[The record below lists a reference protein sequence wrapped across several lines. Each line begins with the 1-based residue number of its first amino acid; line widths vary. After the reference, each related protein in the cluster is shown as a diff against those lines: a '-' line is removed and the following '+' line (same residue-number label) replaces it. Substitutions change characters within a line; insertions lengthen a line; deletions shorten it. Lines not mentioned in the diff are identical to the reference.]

1 MLLKGKPVAEKIFAD
16 IKKDLT
22 GWEKKA
28 YRPPSLT
35 VILVGDD
42 PASQVYVGHKTKT
55 CNELGFKSELIQFS
69 QSISQD
75 QLIQKIKDLNQNH
88 QVDGILVQ
96 LPLPKTMNERTV
108 LESIDPKK
116 DVDCLT
122 QTNIGAMVVGDSL
135 SKTCTVSPCTP
146 SGIIEIFNY
155 YKLPL
160 QGKKIAV
167 VGRSLIVGT
176 PLVHLL
182 TQQNATVTLFHSK
195 SEDMMAEIKH
205 FDIVCVA
212 IGKAEYFKPQDFKKG
227 AIVID
232 VGIHR
237 KPNNTLVGDVAA
249 GDVTSDANWLSAQS
263 PVPGG
268 VGPTTIA
275 MLMKN
280 TYAVAAKNRQNK

>member
-1 MLLKGKPVAEKIFAD
+1 MQMLLKGKPVAEKIFAD

-22 GWEKKA
+22 DWKKKA

-42 PASQVYVGHKTKT
+42 PASQVYVGHKTKA
-55 CNELGFKSELIQFS
+55 CHDLGFKSELIQLP
-69 QSISQD
+69 QNISQD
-75 QLIQKIKDLNQNH
+75 QLIQKITELNQNKS
-88 QVDGILVQ
+88 VDGILVQ
-96 LPLPKTMNERTV
+96 LPLPKAMNERIV
-108 LESIDPKK
+108 LESIDAKK

-122 QTNIGAMVVGDSL
+122 QTNIGAMVVGGSL
-135 SKTCTVSPCTP
+135 VSPCTP

-195 SEDMMAEIKH
+195 SEDMMSEIKQ

-249 GDVTSDANWLSAQS
+249 GDANWLSAQS

-280 TYAVAAKNRQNK
+280 TYAVAWQNRKISRENL

>member
-1 MLLKGKPVAEKIFAD
+1 MQVLLKGKPVAEKIFAD

-22 GWEKKA
+22 DWEKKA
-28 YRPPSLT
+28 YAKPSLT

-42 PASQVYVGHKTKT
+42 SASQVYVGHKTKA
-55 CNELGFKSELIQFS
+55 CFELGFKSELIHLPQTT
-69 QSISQD
+69 SQD
-75 QLIQKIKDLNQNH
+75 QLIQKIKELNLNPS
-88 QVDGILVQ
+88 VDGILVQ
-96 LPLPKTMNERTV
+96 LPLPKIMNEREV
-108 LESIDPKK
+108 LESIAPAK

-122 QTNIGAMVVGDSL
+122 QTNIGAMVVGESL
-135 SKTCTVSPCTP
+135 VSPCTP

-155 YKLPL
+155 YSLPL

-167 VGRSLIVGT
+167 IGRSLIVGT

-195 SEDMMAEIKH
+195 SEDMMSEIKQ

-227 AIVID
+227 ATVID

-237 KPNNTLVGDVAA
+237 KPNNTLVGDVAS
-249 GDVTSDANWLSAQS
+249 GDANWLTAQT

-280 TYAVAAKNRQNK
+280 TYSVAWQNRKMST

>member
-1 MLLKGKPVAEKIFAD
+1 MQMLLKGKPVAEKIFAD

-22 GWEKKA
+22 DWKKKA

-42 PASQVYVGHKTKT
+42 PASQVYVGHKTKA
-55 CNELGFKSELIQFS
+55 CHDLDFKSELIQLP
-69 QSISQD
+69 QNISQD
-75 QLIQKIKDLNQNH
+75 QLIQKITELNQNKS
-88 QVDGILVQ
+88 VDGILVQ
-96 LPLPKTMNERTV
+96 LPLPKAMNERIV
-108 LESIDPKK
+108 LESIDAKK

-122 QTNIGAMVVGDSL
+122 QTNIGAMVVGGSL
-135 SKTCTVSPCTP
+135 VSPCTP

-195 SEDMMAEIKH
+195 SEDMMSEIKQ

-249 GDVTSDANWLSAQS
+249 GDANWLSAQS

-280 TYAVAAKNRQNK
+280 TYAVAWQNRKISRENL

>member
-1 MLLKGKPVAEKIFAD
+1 MQMLLKGKPVAEKIFAD

-22 GWEKKA
+22 DWEKKA

-42 PASQVYVGHKTKT
+42 PASQVYVGHKTKA
-55 CNELGFKSELIQFS
+55 CHDLDFKSELIQLP
-69 QSISQD
+69 QNISQD
-75 QLIQKIKDLNQNH
+75 QLIQKIIELNQNH

-96 LPLPKTMNERTV
+96 LPLPKTINERIV
-108 LESIDPKK
+108 LEAIDPKK

-135 SKTCTVSPCTP
+135 VSPCTP

-155 YKLPL
+155 YNLPL

-195 SEDMMAEIKH
+195 SKDMMAEIKQ

-227 AIVID
+227 AVVID

-237 KPNNTLVGDVAA
+237 KSDQTLVGDVAR
-249 GDVTSDANWLSAQS
+249 GDANWLSAQT

-280 TYAVAAKNRQNK
+280 TYSVAWQNRKKST

>member
-1 MLLKGKPVAEKIFAD
+1 MQLKGKPVAEKIFAD
-16 IKKDLT
+16 IKNDLT
-22 GWEKKA
+22 KWENKA
-28 YRPPSLT
+28 YPKPSLT

-42 PASQVYVGHKTKT
+42 PASGVYVGHKTKA
-55 CNELGFKSELIQFS
+55 CHELGFKSELINLPQN
-69 QSISQD
+69 ISQD
-75 QLIQKIKDLNQNH
+75 QLIQKIKELNLNQA
-88 QVDGILVQ
+88 VDGILVQ
-96 LPLPKTMNERTV
+96 LPLPKSMNEREV
-108 LESIDPKK
+108 LESIAPAK

-122 QTNIGAMVVGDSL
+122 QTNIGAMVVGESI
-135 SKTCTVSPCTP
+135 SKTFTVSPCTP

-167 VGRSLIVGT
+167 IGRSLIVGT

-195 SEDMMAEIKH
+195 SEDMMSEIKQ

-237 KPNNTLVGDVAA
+237 KPNNALVGDVAA
-249 GDVTSDANWLSAQS
+249 GDANWLSAQT

-280 TYAVAAKNRQNK
+280 TYLVALRNRQNKK

>member
-1 MLLKGKPVAEKIFAD
+1 MQMLLKGKPVAEKIFAD
-16 IKKDLT
+16 IKNDLT
-22 GWEKKA
+22 DWKKKA

-42 PASQVYVGHKTKT
+42 PASQVYVGHKTKA
-55 CNELGFKSELIQFS
+55 CHDLGFKSELIQLP
-69 QSISQD
+69 QNISQD
-75 QLIQKIKDLNQNH
+75 QLIQKITELNQNKS
-88 QVDGILVQ
+88 VDGILVQ
-96 LPLPKTMNERTV
+96 LPLPKAMNERIV
-108 LESIDPKK
+108 LESIDAKK

-122 QTNIGAMVVGDSL
+122 QTNIGAMVVGGSL
-135 SKTCTVSPCTP
+135 VSPCTP

-195 SEDMMAEIKH
+195 SEDMMSEIKQ

-237 KPNNTLVGDVAA
+237 KPNKTLVGDVAA
-249 GDVTSDANWLSAQS
+249 GDANWLSAQS

-280 TYAVAAKNRQNK
+280 TYAVAWQNRKISRENL

>member
-1 MLLKGKPVAEKIFAD
+1 MQMLLKGKPVAEKIFAD

-22 GWEKKA
+22 DWEKKA
-28 YRPPSLT
+28 DRPPSLT

-42 PASQVYVGHKTKT
+42 PASHVYVGHKTKA
-55 CNELGFKSELIQFS
+55 CHDLGFKSELIQLS
-69 QSISQD
+69 QNISQD
-75 QLIQKIKDLNQNH
+75 QLIQKIKELNQNH

-96 LPLPKTMNERTV
+96 LPLPKTINERIV

-122 QTNIGAMVVGDSL
+122 QSNIGAMVVGGSL
-135 SKTCTVSPCTP
+135 VSPCTP

-195 SEDMMAEIKH
+195 SEDMMAEIKQ

-237 KPNNTLVGDVAA
+237 KVDQTLVGDVAR
-249 GDVTSDANWLSAQS
+249 GDANWLSAQT

-280 TYAVAAKNRQNK
+280 TYSVALKNRQNK